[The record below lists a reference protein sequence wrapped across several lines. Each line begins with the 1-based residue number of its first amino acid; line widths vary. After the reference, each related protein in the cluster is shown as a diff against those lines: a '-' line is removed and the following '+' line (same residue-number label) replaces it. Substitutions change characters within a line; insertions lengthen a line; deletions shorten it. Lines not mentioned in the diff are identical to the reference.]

1 MSNLMKIFLVR
12 AELFKTDR
20 QTGGERERD
29 KQTIKAFLR
38 DIAKTPTELQ
48 YNRNLGKTHRLK
60 EM

>member
-1 MSNLMKIFLVR
+1 MNIFLLR
-12 AELFKTDR
+12 AQLFQTDR
-20 QTGGERERD
+20 QTDGERERQRERD

-48 YNRNLGKTHRLK
+48 YNSNLRKTHRLK